1 MNTTYMLAPDLQLGL
16 AYIFNDAKPGGS
28 ASTRVHQVN
37 LGAVYSLSKRT
48 AVYAVAIGQKSS
60 GAGLGINP
68 STGQTE
74 NLAQIPNIVNSDTDK
89 QLAVI
94 VGVRHNF

>member
-1 MNTTYMLAPDLQLGL
+1 LNTTYALAPDLQLGF
-16 AYIFNDAKPGGS
+16 AYIFNDAKPSGS
-28 ASTRVHQVN
+28 ASTRVHQIN

-60 GAGLGINP
+60 GAGLGIDP
-68 STGQTE
+68 ATGATE

-89 QLAVI
+89 QVSVI
-94 VGVRHNF
+94 VGLRHNF

>member
-1 MNTTYMLAPDLQLGL
+1 MSTDDIGGGTT
-16 AYIFNDAKPGGS
+16 
-28 ASTRVHQVN
+28 VN
-37 LGAVYSLSKRT
+37 FTLENSFLSGNGAVSSLSKRT

-60 GAGLGINP
+60 GVGLGINP

>member
-1 MNTTYMLAPDLQLGL
+1 M
-16 AYIFNDAKPGGS
+16 
-28 ASTRVHQVN
+28 HQVN

-48 AVYAVAIGQKSS
+48 AVYAVASGQKSS

-74 NLAQIPNIVNSDTDK
+74 NLAQIVNLVNSDTDK

>member
-1 MNTTYMLAPDLQLGL
+1 MRGGAGALQ
-16 AYIFNDAKPGGS
+16 
-28 ASTRVHQVN
+28 
-37 LGAVYSLSKRT
+37 GAVYSLPKRT
-48 AVYAVAIGQKSS
+48 AVYAVVIGQKIGQKSS

-89 QLAVI
+89 QLSVI
-94 VGVRHNF
+94 VGLRHNF